1 VSDDP
6 AARVTGEY
14 FYHERPRAV
23 HPAARDRG
31 VQRTLLDACARIS
44 GVALPA

>member
-1 VSDDP
+1 VS
-6 AARVTGEY
+6 GEY

-23 HPAARDRG
+23 HPAARDPH
-31 VQRTLLDACARIS
+31 VQRTLLEACAGIS